1 VAGSANEKR
10 VRRYWIE
17 VWSKGNVEAVRDFY
31 APVFELNGE
40 ETSVEDFVR
49 NARSWLDHFTDFSV
63 EIQQVFEC
71 GPAFVSRVIYHAT
84 HTADFKT
91 VPAQGK
97 RVELSGIDIFEFREE
112 RVIRHWHEA
121 DHSAMFR
128 QLGTEP
134 QPVAA

>member
-1 VAGSANEKR
+1 MTASANEKR
-10 VRRYWIE
+10 VRDYWIE
-17 VWSKGNVEAVRDFY
+17 VWSKGNVEAARDFY

-40 ETSVEDFVR
+40 ETCVEDFIR
-49 NARSWLDHFTDFSV
+49 DARSWLDHFTDFTA
-63 EIQQVFEC
+63 EAQQVLEC
-71 GPAFVSRVIYHAT
+71 GPAFVSRVAYHAT

-97 RVELSGIDIFEFREE
+97 DVEVSGIDIFEFREE

-121 DHSAMFR
+121 DHWAMFQ

-134 QPVAA
+134 RPVAP

>member
-1 VAGSANEKR
+1 M
-10 VRRYWIE
+10 E
-17 VWSKGNVEAVRDFY
+17 VWSKGNVEVVRDLY

-49 NARSWLDHFTDFSV
+49 NARSWLSHFTDFSV
-63 EIQQVFEC
+63 EVPQVFDC
-71 GPAFVSRVIYHAT
+71 GHAVVSRVIYHAT

-91 VPAQGK
+91 VPAQGTE
-97 RVELSGIDIFEFREE
+97 VELTGIDIFEFQEE

-121 DHSAMFR
+121 DHWAMFR

-134 QPVAA
+134 QPVAS